1 MIFNNTTNA
10 HRRALMQHTA
20 CIEFTPD
27 GIILD
32 ASKQFLDAVG
42 YSREAVKGQHHRLFC
57 TEKEAS
63 SSAYR
68 SFWRSL
74 SEGESH
80 QGTFKRIDARG
91 QPIWLE
97 ATYVPV
103 CNRQGRVVSV
113 FKVANDV
120 TAEHQEA
127 ARKDAVLQA
136 LDSSM
141 AVIEFTPTGDII
153 NANTNFEQ
161 AVGYTNEQLAGT
173 HHRQLCPPSFYQQN
187 PHFWEEL
194 ARGEFKQGK
203 FERLDSRGRSLWLE
217 ATYNPITDAN
227 GEVFK
232 VVKFATDIT
241 SAMQEAQAAN
251 QAVLT
256 AQSTSSETEQIAQSG
271 LSHLQR
277 VLEDAQQSAQALSE
291 AQRLVESL
299 NEQAKNINMITE
311 AIANIANQTNLLS
324 LNAAVEAARAG
335 EQGRGF
341 AVVANEVRQL
351 AKGSSEAVDSITL
364 VLRENSD
371 LVTRTTQT
379 MKQVIDRSE
388 SSQASISEI
397 ETIVN
402 EILTGSRNVSSSID
416 QLTLKAAS

>member
-1 MIFNNTTNA
+1 MIFDNTNNA
-10 HRRALMQHTA
+10 HRRALMLHTA

-32 ASKQFLDAVG
+32 ASQHFLDAVG
-42 YSREAVKGQHHRLFC
+42 YSLDAIKGQHHRLFC
-57 TEKEAS
+57 TENEAS

-91 QPIWLE
+91 QDIWLE

-103 CNRQGRVVSV
+103 CNRRGRVVSV

-120 TAEHQEA
+120 TAKYQEA

-141 AVIEFTPTGDII
+141 AVIEFTPAGEII

-161 AVGYTNEQLAGT
+161 AVGYTNEQLAGS
-173 HHRQLCPPSFYQQN
+173 HHRQLCPPSFYQQH

-203 FERLDSRGRSLWLE
+203 FERLNSQGHSLWLE

-241 SAMQEAQAAN
+241 SAMQEAHAAN

-277 VLEDAQQSAQALSE
+277 VLEDAQQSAQALVE

-416 QLTLKAAS
+416 QLTLKETS